1 MTPKLTRPFVIQP
14 TANGIALFPLDMV
27 QGGAIDFLEIKV
39 FTQIEASY
47 GYPNDPEKL
56 LGFIRELVEKGET
69 PLDNPSA

>member
-27 QGGAIDFLEIKV
+27 QGGAIDFAKIKV
-39 FTQIEASY
+39 FTVIEETY
-47 GYPNDPEKL
+47 EYTTDPEKL

-69 PLDNPSA
+69 PLDNHEA